1 LREVDA
7 VWEGGRTVAISIPTF
22 LCAEFIGAATIAL
35 WAVTRFPRLGPKS
48 LRSALILCI
57 VTLGLLQILPLGVK
71 AAVHLPNGGY
81 AAIFGCVLPALV
93 AVFVAIAWLM
103 RLLAGQL
110 GGSGGGG
117 GHTVPA
123 RG

>member
-1 LREVDA
+1 M
-7 VWEGGRTVAISIPTF
+7 AISIPTF
-22 LCAEFIGAATIAL
+22 LSAEFIAAATLAL
-35 WAVTRFPRLGPKS
+35 WTVTRFPRLGPKS

-57 VTLGLLQILPLGVK
+57 AALALLQLLPLGVK

-93 AVFVAIAWLM
+93 AVFLAVAWLM

-110 GGSGGGG
+110 GGAGGGGGG